1 MEYIFSSERLG
12 FRRWVDEDF
21 PAFAAMNQ
29 DAAVMEFFPNTL
41 STDQTSVFLNKIKTF
56 FDTKGYGLYAVDE
69 LITSE
74 FIGFIGFWHP
84 SFDLGFSPFIE
95 IGWRL
100 QQKHWNK
107 GFATEGAKA
116 CLKFGFEQLQFET
129 IYSLTA
135 VVNKK
140 SIRVME
146 KIGMQ
151 KMMEFDHPKLDVGH
165 RLEPHVLYRID
176 RMTSTF
182 LAQ

>member
-1 MEYIFSSERLG
+1 
-12 FRRWVDEDF
+12 
-21 PAFAAMNQ
+21 MNQ
-29 DAAVMEFFPNTL
+29 DPAVMEFFP
-41 STDQTSVFLNKIKTF
+41 STMSTAQTSAFVDKIKAS

-69 LITSE
+69 LSSQA

-116 CLKFGFEQLQFET
+116 CLNFGFEQMQFEA

-135 VVNKK
+135 VVNKN

-146 KIGMQ
+146 KIGME

-165 RLEPHVLYRID
+165 LLEPHVLYRID
-176 RMTSTF
+176 RKEGLF